1 MIFLSPVFSLDSPI
15 LILLGKRVTYL
26 EKTATTRISLFGY
39 ILAGRFQTISHRE
52 AIILLLGSIMI
63 VWVCMVWLLVWKVCY
78 TYRLTYH
85 FHIIMSGLFSLLVDS
100 KKTVLSQH
108 MLMSRP
114 ATHNLVE
121 DVTQEIICGGG
132 EGGRWLMNLAET

>member
-1 MIFLSPVFSLDSPI
+1 
-15 LILLGKRVTYL
+15 
-26 EKTATTRISLFGY
+26 
-39 ILAGRFQTISHRE
+39 
-52 AIILLLGSIMI
+52 MI